1 MDKIARFVNIHVPV
15 TSCTFRCHYCF
26 ITTHRLFSAE
36 LPQFKYTP
44 QQFRAG
50 LSRERMGGIASL
62 NFCGGGETLL
72 PPEMPVYFKELLD
85 EGHFVSIVTNG
96 TVFRAFDE
104 IAKFPTEFFERMFFK
119 FSYHHF
125 ELEKRNLSR
134 RYFDNVKRMRDLG
147 CSFTLEITPNDE
159 LIPRIGEVKE
169 ICMREV
175 GAWPHVTVARDER
188 VMGKLPILTNLS
200 RQDFIRTWS
209 TFDSELFRLKMSVFE
224 RRLPSF
230 CYAGDWSFYLN
241 MGTGIMTQCYC
252 SFLSQDI
259 IADPS
264 RPIRYLPIGHHCTLP
279 HCFNAH
285 VFVPYG
291 ILPDAADSYYD
302 LERNRVCADGSEWLK
317 PRFKA
322 FMHQRLCDN
331 RTPYSVCNR
340 WMVDAEMFVRKR
352 KRKLGTFK
360 WKLVSALKKIR
371 NLNH

>member
-1 MDKIARFVNIHVPV
+1 METIARFVNIHVPV

-36 LPQFKYTP
+36 LPKFKYTP
-44 QQFRAG
+44 AQFRAG
-50 LSRERMGGIASL
+50 LSLARMGGIASL

-72 PPEMPVYFKELLD
+72 PPEMPDYFRELLE
-85 EGHFVSIVTNG
+85 EGHFVSVVTNG

-104 IAKFPTEFFERMFFK
+104 IAKFPPEFLERMFFK

-125 ELEKRNLSR
+125 ELEKRNLAQ

-159 LIPRIGEVKE
+159 LIPHIDEVKE
-169 ICMREV
+169 TCMREV

-188 VMGKLPILTNLS
+188 VMSKLPILTNLS
-200 RQDFIRTWS
+200 REDFVKTWS

-224 RRLPSF
+224 KRIPSF

-252 SFLSQDI
+252 SFISQNI
-259 IADPS
+259 IADPEK
-264 RPIRYLPIGHHCTLP
+264 PIRFLPMGHHCSLP
-279 HCFNAH
+279 HCYNAH

-291 ILPDAADSYYD
+291 ILPKVVDSYYD

-331 RTPYSVCNR
+331 HAAYSALR
-340 WMVDAEMFVRKR
+340 RLAVDAEISVRKQKR
-352 KRKLGTFK
+352 RLGNARRKLANAIGRK
-360 WKLVSALKKIR
+360 SDR
-371 NLNH
+371 